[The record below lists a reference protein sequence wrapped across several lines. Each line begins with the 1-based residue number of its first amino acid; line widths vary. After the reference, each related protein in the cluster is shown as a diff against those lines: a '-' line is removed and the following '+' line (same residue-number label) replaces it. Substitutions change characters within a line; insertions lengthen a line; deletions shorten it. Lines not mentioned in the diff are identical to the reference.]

1 MRTVRLEE
9 LGILRFVHVSA
20 SLIAEIYNAEAVE
33 ERLRETGF
41 AGPKEYEKESFESL
55 RAASIT
61 LREDEAELE
70 IVRVRD

>member
-20 SLIAEIYNAEAVE
+20 GLTAEIYNAEAVE
-33 ERLRETGF
+33 ERPRETGF
-41 AGPKEYEKESFESL
+41 AGPKEYEKESL
-55 RAASIT
+55 REEVASIT